1 MPFLAQFI
9 WAVLVS
15 LVTRE
20 LFATGVDQTP
30 LDPSGEADA
39 PNIDEGAT
47 VPVIFG
53 SVLTGRQS
61 VSWYGGLNNEPIR
74 QSGVTTGYKYSLTAQ
89 LSICMGPVDDV
100 REIRF
105 EDNVVEGATWT
116 ETTDYWDVAINS
128 PDLFGGEDKEG
139 GVVGNVRIYKGTTT
153 QNPDVEMATLVNT
166 ALPAY
171 RRVCYAMLHDCYIGT
186 SSRLKSMSLLAERC
200 PNGLGVLGGKHV
212 VGSHRDS
219 NVVCALYDVLT
230 NPIWGAAVPTDQI
243 DTAQWQAA
251 ALVAYDEGL
260 GISVTLSSPGDLDSV
275 VQGFLRYLDG
285 VVYDDPATGLIS
297 IQLIREGDLS
307 SALALTADEVSEVE
321 ISRISWVDLKS
332 TVKVTWTNPERNYET
347 GGVMAQ
353 NSAVVRALGGAVDL
367 ETIDSPGFTSA
378 AVATEAATRSLR
390 ALSYPLSKVQ
400 VKGNRTLALLR
411 VGKPFHLTW
420 QRPSVSAY
428 YRVTEVNFGSSGD
441 PYPTV
446 NAVEDVFAAA
456 ANTFTPPTSGGSG
469 VVGAKALPIS
479 RAVLME
485 TPYHLRRLDSRS
497 AIFGAAAP
505 NTYHTGYKVTGDDTL
520 YGWMASGVLP
530 ADIPQW
536 DGATLSSLTLAMTLP
551 ADIDSPSP
559 SQVAAGEAL
568 LLVGTEL
575 LSYSGLSRSGGNV
588 TFTGVTRGVLDTV
601 PVAHTAGERAVV
613 LATCRTRL
621 NLNLASDAAVTVA
634 SRTFTAADA
643 QPEAE
648 ASTRQITTAS
658 RALRPVPPGALRV
671 GGVLWG
677 AGPHADGV
685 TVSWE
690 PRTRQSTSIV
700 TQTDTGLTAES
711 STDYLLRV
719 YSGGTLVTTYT
730 TSSTSQAIAESGSLV
745 LTLHSRRGGLES
757 LQGHRLAIS
766 VTAPSSYLLL
776 ETGDRL
782 LLETGDGL
790 VLEA

>member
-20 LFATGVDQTP
+20 LFATDVDQTP

-153 QNPDVEMATLVNT
+153 QNPDVEMTTLVNT

-219 NVVCALYDVLT
+219 NVVCALSDVLT

-251 ALVAYDEGL
+251 ALVAYDESL
-260 GISVTLSSPGDLDSV
+260 GVSVTLSSPGDLDSV

-469 VVGAKALPIS
+469 AVGAKALPIS

-497 AIFGAAAP
+497 VIFGAAAP
-505 NTYHTGYKVTGDDTL
+505 NTYHTGYKVTGGDTL

-634 SRTFTAADA
+634 ARTFTAADA

-719 YSGGTLVTTYT
+719 YSGGTLITTYT

>member
-1 MPFLAQFI
+1 MPFIAQFI

-20 LFATGVDQTP
+20 LFASDVDQTP

-47 VPVIFG
+47 VPVVFG

-89 LSICMGPVDDV
+89 LSICMGPVDDI

-139 GVVGNVRIYKGTTT
+139 GVVGNARIYKGTHT
-153 QNPDVEMATLVNT
+153 QTPDVEMTTLVN
-166 ALPAY
+166 ASLPAY

-186 SSRLKSMSLLAERC
+186 SSRLKPMSLLVERC
-200 PNGLGVLGGKHV
+200 PNGLGVPDGKHV
-212 VGSHRDS
+212 VSSHRDS

-251 ALVAYDEGL
+251 ALVAFDEGL
-260 GISVTLSSPGDLDSV
+260 GVSVTLSSPGDLDSV

-285 VVYDDPATGLIS
+285 VIYDNPATGLIS

-307 SALALTADEVSEVE
+307 SALALTADEVSEVS

-378 AVATEAATRSLR
+378 TVATEAATRSLR
-390 ALSYPLSKVQ
+390 ALSYPLSKVE
-400 VKGNRTLALLR
+400 VKGNRALALLR

-420 QRPSVSAY
+420 QRPTISAY
-428 YRVTEVNFGSSGD
+428 YRVTEVNFGSSSD
-441 PYPTV
+441 PFPTV

-456 ANTFTPPTSGGSG
+456 SNTFTPPTSGSTPA
-469 VVGAKALPIS
+469 GAKALPIS
-479 RAVLME
+479 RAVLLE

-497 AIFGAAAP
+497 VIYGAAAP

-536 DGATLSSLTLAMTLP
+536 GGATLSSLTLAMTLP

-559 SQVAAGEAL
+559 AQVDAGETL
-568 LLVGTEL
+568 LLVGSEL
-575 LSYSGLSRSGGNV
+575 LSYSGLSRSGGSV

-601 PVAHTAGERAVV
+601 PVAHSAGERAVV

-621 NLNLASDAAVTVA
+621 NLDLPTDAAVTVA
-634 SRTFTAADA
+634 ARTFTAADA
-643 QPEAE
+643 QPEVE

-685 TVSWE
+685 TVAWE
-690 PRTRQSTSIV
+690 PRTRQSTGVV
-700 TQTDTGLTAES
+700 TQTATGITAEGG
-711 STDYLLRV
+711 TDYVLRV
-719 YSGGTLVTTYT
+719 YSGGTLVTTYAT
-730 TSSTSQAIAESGSLV
+730 GSTSQVLAESGSLV

-766 VTAPSSYLLL
+766 VTAPPTYLLL

-782 LLETGDGL
+782 LLEDSGSL
-790 VLEA
+790 LLEA

>member
-1 MPFLAQFI
+1 MPFIAQFI

-20 LFATGVDQTP
+20 LFASDVDQTP

-47 VPVIFG
+47 VPVVFG

-89 LSICMGPVDDV
+89 LSICMGPVDDI

-116 ETTDYWDVAINS
+116 ETTDYWDATINS

-153 QNPDVEMATLVNT
+153 QTPDVEMTTLVN
-166 ALPAY
+166 ASLPAY

-186 SSRLKSMSLLAERC
+186 SSRLKPMSLLVERC
-200 PNGLGVLGGKHV
+200 PNGLGVPDGKHV
-212 VGSHRDS
+212 VSSHRDS

-251 ALVAYDEGL
+251 ALVAFDEGL
-260 GISVTLSSPGDLDSV
+260 GVSVTLSSPGDLDSV

-285 VVYDDPATGLIS
+285 VIYDDPATGLIS

-307 SALALTADEVSEVE
+307 SALALTADEVSEVS

-378 AVATEAATRSLR
+378 TVATEAATRSLR
-390 ALSYPLSKVQ
+390 ALSYPLSKVE
-400 VKGNRTLALLR
+400 VKGNRALALLR

-420 QRPSVSAY
+420 QRPTISAY
-428 YRVTEVNFGSSGD
+428 YRVTEVNFGSSSD
-441 PYPTV
+441 PFPTV

-456 ANTFTPPTSGGSG
+456 SNTFTPPTSGGTPT
-469 VVGAKALPIS
+469 GAKALPIS
-479 RAVLME
+479 RAVLLE

-497 AIFGAAAP
+497 VIYGAAAP
-505 NTYHTGYKVTGDDTL
+505 NTYHTGYKITGDDTL

-536 DGATLSSLTLAMTLP
+536 DGATLSSLPLAMTLP

-559 SQVAAGEAL
+559 AQVDAGEAL
-568 LLVGTEL
+568 LLVGSEL
-575 LSYSGLSRSGGNV
+575 LSYSGLSRSGGSV

-601 PVAHTAGERAVV
+601 PVAHSAGERAVV

-621 NLNLASDAAVTVA
+621 NLDLAADAAVTVA
-634 SRTFTAADA
+634 ARTFTAADA

-685 TVSWE
+685 TVAWE
-690 PRTRQSTSIV
+690 PRTRQSTGVV
-700 TQTDTGLTAES
+700 TQTATGITAES
-711 STDYLLRV
+711 GTDYVLRV

-730 TSSTSQAIAESGSLV
+730 TSSTSQVLAESGSLV

-766 VTAPSSYLLL
+766 VTAPPTYLLL

-782 LLETGDGL
+782 LLEDSGSL
-790 VLEA
+790 LLEA